1 MRVMVVEDDD
11 DLRLAISAKLAGL
24 RVEVAQAADIAT
36 ADAVLRDGHFDCV
49 VFDRILPDGDAVTY
63 VQRRRQEGWT
73 VPVLF
78 LSARDS
84 LAERLVGFAHG
95 GDDYLVKPFAT
106 GEMAARVLA
115 LGRRGTARSSVLRC
129 ADLEV
134 DCARREVRRA
144 GVLLSLT
151 GKEFAVLE
159 YLIARPDQVVSRE
172 ELIEHC
178 WESDSEPM
186 SNAVDVTVKR
196 LRAKLG
202 GPELVS
208 TVRQRG
214 YRMEAP
220 R

>member
-11 DLRLAISAKLAGL
+11 DLRLAITAKLAGL
-24 RVEVAQAADIAT
+24 RVEVAEAADLAT
-36 ADAVLRDGHFDCV
+36 ADAVLRDGRFDCV
-49 VFDRILPDGDAVTY
+49 VFDRMLPDGDAVTY
-63 VQRRRQEGWT
+63 VHRRRQEGWT

-84 LAERLVGFAHG
+84 LADRVTGFEHG

-106 GEMAARVLA
+106 AEMAARVFA

-151 GKEFAVLE
+151 DKEFAVLE
-159 YLIARPDQVVSRE
+159 YLIARPERVVGRD

-186 SNAVDVTVKR
+186 SNAVDVTVRR
-196 LRAKLG
+196 LRGKLG

-208 TVRQRG
+208 TVRGRG
-214 YRMEAP
+214 YRMDAP
-220 R
+220 

>member
-1 MRVMVVEDDD
+1 MRLMVVEDDD
-11 DLRLAISAKLAGL
+11 DLRLAVRAKLAGL
-24 RVEVAQAADIAT
+24 PAEVAQAADLAS
-36 ADAVLRDGHFDCV
+36 ADVILRGGRFDCV

-63 VQRRRQEGWT
+63 VHRRRQEGWA

-84 LAERLVGFAHG
+84 LADRVTGFEHG
-95 GDDYLVKPFAT
+95 GDDYLVKPFAVAELT
-106 GEMAARVLA
+106 ARVLA
-115 LGRRGTARSSVLRC
+115 LVRRGPARSSVLRC

-151 GKEFAVLE
+151 AKEFAVLE
-159 YLIARPDQVVSRE
+159 YLIARPDQVVGRDD
-172 ELIEHC
+172 LIEHC

-186 SNAVDVTVKR
+186 SNAVDVTVRR

-202 GPELVS
+202 GPELIS
-208 TVRQRG
+208 TIRGRG
-214 YRMEAP
+214 YRLESPA
-220 R
+220 